1 MNRKTLFILLVAFAV
16 LIVIALFQTQRSSV
30 PGAEATIDPSHPPTI
45 DSAQVL
51 SKYKLMG
58 QTLGMNIDDITAIRL
73 RNPHDNATFTLS
85 RDPSGNWT
93 APNNPGK
100 LDTTAAINIAKTVV
114 LLPYESTIEVK
125 PDTKLA
131 DFGFRPD
138 GVFAIEILLKDN
150 TSHAFTIGDLNTTEV
165 SYYGLVDDKK
175 VIYVMERRAIDYLW
189 VQLKKPP
196 VT

>member
-1 MNRKTLFILLVAFAV
+1 MNRKTLVILLVAFAA
-16 LIVIALFQTQRSSV
+16 LIVIALFQTQRSSN

-51 SKYKLMG
+51 SKYKLLG
-58 QTLGMNIDDITAIRL
+58 QTLGMSIDDITAIRL
-73 RNPHDNATFTLS
+73 RNPHTNATFTLS
-85 RDPSGNWT
+85 RDSTGNWT
-93 APNNPGK
+93 APDNPGK
-100 LDTTAAINIAKTVV
+100 LDATAATNIAKTVI

-125 PDTKLA
+125 ADTKLA

-138 GVFAIEILLKDN
+138 GVFAIEILLRDS
-150 TSHAFTIGDLNTTEV
+150 TSHAITIGDLNTTEV

-189 VQLKKPP
+189 VQFKKPP

>member
-1 MNRKTLFILLVAFAV
+1 MNRKTLFIFLIAFAV
-16 LIVIALFQTQRSSV
+16 LILIALFQTRQSSA

-45 DSAQVL
+45 DAAQVL
-51 SKYKLMG
+51 SSYKLMG
-58 QTLGMNIDDITAIRL
+58 QTLGMNVDDVVAIRL
-73 RNPHDNATFTLS
+73 RNPHTNATFTLS
-85 RDPSGNWT
+85 RDSLGNWT
-93 APNNPGK
+93 APDNPGK
-100 LDTTAAINIAKTVV
+100 LDTTAATNIAKTVV

-138 GVFAIEILLKDN
+138 GVFSIEILLRNN
-150 TSHAFTIGDLNTTEV
+150 TSHAVTIGDLNTTEV

-189 VQLKKPP
+189 VQFKNPP